1 MKTKTFLIFV
11 IPSLVMMLVFIAVPL
26 GISIIQSFQNT
37 QNVQIKKEQNKC
49 DPFGCKKVISTVSLL
64 DDNGKPVSKT
74 EWVGWE
80 NYKALLEP
88 VKVSKAFSEEGGGF
102 SELLGI
108 DFYKAFRFTITFT
121 LLTLPLVIIVGLI
134 LALAVN
140 SIHRKYR
147 GPIIFI
153 TLLPFVITPV
163 IGALSIKWLFIGD
176 GILTATIEAM
186 TNSDI
191 AVFSNPWAVEA
202 LVLFFR
208 VWHTAPFV
216 FVILYAGLQ
225 TLNFDSLE
233 AAIIDGASR
242 WERLRYIIVPHI
254 MPLIVFVSLI
264 HLMDAYRVFDEI
276 IGFGAEAHVMSLQ
289 WLTFDFL
296 MPDDT
301 GNRSIG
307 RASAS
312 AMLTMVGII
321 ILLIPVL
328 RRTWKEQR

>member
-1 MKTKTFLIFV
+1 
-11 IPSLVMMLVFIAVPL
+11 MMLIFIAVPL
-26 GISIIQSFQNT
+26 GMAVIQSFQNT
-37 QNVQIKKEQNKC
+37 QNVLIQKEQKKC
-49 DPFGCKKVISTVSLL
+49 DPFGCKKVISTMPLL
-64 DDNGKPVSKT
+64 DEMGKPVSKT
-74 EWVGWE
+74 KWVGWE
-80 NYKALLEP
+80 NYTALLEP
-88 VKVSKAFSEEGGGF
+88 DRVSQAFSEAGGGF
-102 SELLGI
+102 AELLGI

-121 LLTLPLVIIVGLI
+121 LFTLPLVIMLGLI

-140 SIHRKYR
+140 SIHRRYR
-147 GPIIFI
+147 GPIIFV

-176 GILTATIEAM
+176 GILTATLEAM

-191 AVFSNPWAVEA
+191 AVFSNAWAVEA

-208 VWHTAPFV
+208 VWHTGPFV

-225 TLNFDSLE
+225 TINFDSLE

-276 IGFGAEAHVMSLQ
+276 IGFGAEAHVTSLQ

-328 RRTWKEQR
+328 KRTWNEQRPR